1 MQLPGL
7 DELEASVA
15 RAVEELSAREVEN
28 ARLRQRLRALGKE
41 IDELADQVKGI
52 ESGQKVD
59 SRTKKRLEAR
69 LRSIAEKLSP

>member
-15 RAVEELSAREVEN
+15 RAVEALSAREADNVRLTE
-28 ARLRQRLRALGKE
+28 RLRVLGKE

-52 ESGQKVD
+52 GSGQKVD
-59 SRTKKRLEAR
+59 SRTRKRLEAR
-69 LRSIAEKLSP
+69 LRSIVDKLSS